1 MRDIVTEL
9 GVEVFKEGRELVNNG
24 DSWRALANKLEISR
38 AQAEC
43 LACRVAMLN
52 SNRAL
57 SGRVASDIVNAC
69 ILEGIEEAPY
79 NVADIANI
87 PIEDAI
93 ELVYELGAVPE
104 NTAAVEEAVDQV
116 LKSTK
121 TIQKLRDKARV
132 TNKLVRSEV
141 RYTNAIEALLEELND
156 KLKSTVFS
164 EIPKVAHGKVGD
176 NVGLVQISDLHLNEV
191 VDLVDTINYNKFNY
205 DIACRRLK
213 KFHDEIVVNLKSHNV
228 NKVVVVNSGDVL
240 NSDRRLDEILTN
252 AGTRSIALIV
262 AVDILSQ
269 FIRDLS
275 SEFSVSYA
283 TVLGNESRK
292 FEELTWSNK
301 TFSNNYD
308 FDIHYMLQS
317 LLEDQTDI
325 EFVPIANSYEMLL
338 SVGGMNILVM
348 HGIRAG
354 NDPNNWITKAYTR
367 YAQAGVILDFVILGH
382 VHEALISDRFARSGS
397 LVGSNSY
404 SNNALGKLGK
414 ASQNMYIIKDG
425 AIHAMVIDLQDPGIL
440 GYTHCRFDELSGQHK
455 SREKAEDR
463 KPYFSITI

>member
-1 MRDIVTEL
+1 MEIRNDKDVAKMLEKALKYTTNLSEIFVDICEYYDTIGDKKMYIIAEMID
-9 GVEVFKEGRELVNNG
+9 EYIDFQNEIDAQFTIKELVG
-24 DSWRALANKLEISR
+24 FSDHGMYQKIRKKYPEVCISVDTFR
-38 AQAEC
+38 
-43 LACRVAMLN
+43 
-52 SNRAL
+52 
-57 SGRVASDIVNAC
+57 
-69 ILEGIEEAPY
+69 
-79 NVADIANI
+79 ADIANI

-104 NTAAVEEAVDQV
+104 NTAVVEEAVDQV

-308 FDIHYMLQS
+308 FEIKYTICSSCGICFFFLS
-317 LLEDQTDI
+317 YILTA
-325 EFVPIANSYEMLL
+325 FPIVLCS
-338 SVGGMNILVM
+338 I
-348 HGIRAG
+348 
-354 NDPNNWITKAYTR
+354 
-367 YAQAGVILDFVILGH
+367 
-382 VHEALISDRFARSGS
+382 
-397 LVGSNSY
+397 
-404 SNNALGKLGK
+404 
-414 ASQNMYIIKDG
+414 
-425 AIHAMVIDLQDPGIL
+425 
-440 GYTHCRFDELSGQHK
+440 
-455 SREKAEDR
+455 
-463 KPYFSITI
+463 YF